1 MSEPVWLPGEI
12 ILAIHDEQIA
22 EHGGLAGVRDSGLLD
37 SAPARPQNA
46 FSYGETELCALAALY
61 AAGIVRNHTFADGNK
76 RSAFVSCELFL
87 SLNGLLLTADDDAC
101 ISNTVALA
109 AGEIDE
115 HAFADWLRAHTEP
128 S

>member
-61 AAGIVRNHTFADGNK
+61 AARD
-76 RSAFVSCELFL
+76 CP
-87 SLNGLLLTADDDAC
+87 
-101 ISNTVALA
+101 
-109 AGEIDE
+109 
-115 HAFADWLRAHTEP
+115 EP
-128 S
+128 SFCRRKQAVRFRQLRVVSQLEWLASDSR